1 MFDTSYL
8 VTGSEVAVSGPDG
21 AVDHVRIARLAA
33 IEQRIRIHRGDDLI
47 VTADLTAADPMAEP
61 VRIGYSLPEVLDRVQ
76 VGDRVYF
83 DDGEFGGR
91 VIAKTTGELRVQID
105 QIDDA
110 GAWLRAEKGINLPD
124 SDLGLSGLTE
134 DDRAVLPFIVEHAD
148 GVEMSFVDT
157 ADDLA
162 VEAGFARMGEL
173 QEEIMWLCEAAHVPV
188 IWATQVL
195 ENLAKSGRPSRAEVT
210 DAALSVRSEGVMLNK
225 GPFILDAVSFL
236 DHLLTRMSD
245 HLDKKSPLLRRLRLG
260 GGSD

>member
-1 MFDTSYL
+1 M
-8 VTGSEVAVSGPDG
+8 AVSGPDG

-91 VIAKTTGELRVQID
+91 VIAKTTGGLRVQID

-148 GVEMSFVDT
+148 GVEMSFVNT

-188 IWATQVL
+188 IWV
-195 ENLAKSGRPSRAEVT
+195 RRSRAHTRHLGHPGTGEPGEVRT
-210 DAALSVRSEGVMLNK
+210 PVSRRGDRRRTISAFRGRDAEQG
-225 GPFILDAVSFL
+225 AVSPGCGEL
-236 DHLLTRMSD
+236 PGPPADPDVRPPRQEEPATAAA
-245 HLDKKSPLLRRLRLG
+245 PAGRRQ
-260 GGSD
+260 

>member
-91 VIAKTTGELRVQID
+91 VIAKTTGGLRVQID

-110 GAWLRAEKGINLPD
+110 GA
-124 SDLGLSGLTE
+124 
-134 DDRAVLPFIVEHAD
+134 
-148 GVEMSFVDT
+148 
-157 ADDLA
+157 
-162 VEAGFARMGEL
+162 
-173 QEEIMWLCEAAHVPV
+173 WLCEAAHVPV